1 MNHIKVEMTEKERDR
16 EKERQRERESKIARG
31 SGEVRNKQT
40 IGRIGCNKVGRRRR
54 EGCRERGRE
63 GESEGGRDRWTERE

>member
-31 SGEVRNKQT
+31 SGEVRNKQ
-40 IGRIGCNKVGRRRR
+40 
-54 EGCRERGRE
+54 
-63 GESEGGRDRWTERE
+63 